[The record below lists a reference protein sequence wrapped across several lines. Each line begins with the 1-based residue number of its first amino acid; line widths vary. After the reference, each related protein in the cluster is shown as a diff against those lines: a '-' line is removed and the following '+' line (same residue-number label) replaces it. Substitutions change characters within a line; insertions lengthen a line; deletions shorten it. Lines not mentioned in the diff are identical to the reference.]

1 MFEPVA
7 FPVLERA
14 GMRRVRRLRELEP
27 VLYDREHCLRADPE
41 LPVYEIYRDCGDE
54 SARASVRRH
63 GLRYDVTVMPPLLV
77 GEEYVKTFGHHHLP
91 LGSVEA
97 HPEVF
102 EVLEG
107 EARFLIQRQRGVEV
121 TGVSLVMAHEGDR
134 VPVPPGRGHVI
145 VNASSR
151 RLVTGNLIS
160 QSCVQIY
167 DQYLERRGGA
177 FYVLTSERLVKNPRY
192 PSLPEVQ
199 VLNWKTPTFLEG
211 GTGLVD
217 AFLKDPDRFTFLN
230 EPDRCAEW
238 KLSTG
243 ALP

>member
-1 MFEPVA
+1 LSQPGA
-7 FPVLERA
+7 LPILAKARI
-14 GMRRVRRLRELEP
+14 RQVRRLRELEP
-27 VLYDREHCLRADPE
+27 VLYDPEYCLKADTQ

-54 SARASVRRH
+54 SARATICRY

-97 HPEVF
+97 HSEVF

-107 EARFLIQRQRGVEV
+107 EARFLIQRQRGVQV
-121 TGVSLVMAHEGDR
+121 TGVSLVLAHEGDR
-134 VPVPPGRGHVI
+134 VPIPPGCGHVV
-145 VNASSR
+145 VNASLR

-167 DQYLERRGGA
+167 DQYVERRGGA
-177 FYVLTSERLVKNPRY
+177 FYVLTGGRLVKNPRY

-199 VLNWKTPTFLEG
+199 RLNWKTPTFLEG

-217 AFLKDPDRFTFLN
+217 AFLKDPDRFAFLN
-230 EPDRCAEW
+230 EPCRYGERNV
-238 KLSTG
+238 TT
-243 ALP
+243 